1 MSAWLKILLLLI
13 LGGILSTLGDRLG
26 TRVGKA
32 RLSIFKLRPK
42 STAVL
47 ITVFTGSI
55 ISAISFATMVA
66 FDRDLRVGL
75 FQLEDIREKII
86 ESEKELKKLEKN
98 LYAFRSGNVVI
109 SSGQTLVTKTIK
121 LNKTN
126 DIKKAIESLLQQANF
141 YAFNLVRTNQSK
153 YRRILLVR
161 KDDIEKLENKLA
173 DNRSWVVRIKSA
185 GNILRGE
192 NYVYA
197 FPEVTLN
204 KIITMKGE
212 VIAIEKIS
220 LSKSDSDSESIS
232 KKINLLMAST
242 LAEVRRRGSLSSEL
256 QINATQ
262 INNLGKYLVS
272 KKKGDYQIIARAL
285 DNSQS
290 ADKVSVSLELQSLE
304 KSILKKS

>member
-1 MSAWLKILLLLI
+1 MTAWLKILLVLI

-55 ISAISFATMVA
+55 ISAISFATMVV

-126 DIKKAIESLLQQANF
+126 DIKKIIESILQQANF
-141 YAFNLVRTNQSK
+141 YAFNLVKTNQSE

-161 KDDIEKLENKLA
+161 KDDIEKLENKIA

-204 KIITMKGE
+204 KIITRKGE
-212 VIAIEKIS
+212 VIALESIS
-220 LSKSDSDSESIS
+220 LSDSDAESIS

-256 QINATQ
+256 KINANQ

-272 KKKGDYQIIARAL
+272 IKKGEFQIIARAL
-285 DNSQS
+285 EDSQS
-290 ADKVSVSLELQSLE
+290 AEKVSVSLELKSLE
-304 KSILKKS
+304 KSISNKS

>member
-1 MSAWLKILLLLI
+1 MTAWLKILLVLI

-55 ISAISFATMVA
+55 ISAISFATMVV

-126 DIKKAIESLLQQANF
+126 DIKKIIESILQQANF
-141 YAFNLVRTNQSK
+141 YAFNLVKTNQSE
-153 YRRILLVR
+153 YGRILLVR
-161 KDDIEKLENKLA
+161 KDDIEKLENKIA

-204 KIITMKGE
+204 KMITKKGE
-212 VIAIEKIS
+212 VIAIENIS
-220 LSKSDSDSESIS
+220 LSKSDSESIS

-256 QINATQ
+256 KINANQ

-272 KKKGDYQIIARAL
+272 IKKGEFQIIARAL
-285 DNSQS
+285 EDSQS
-290 ADKVSVSLELQSLE
+290 AEKVSVSLELKSLE
-304 KSILKKS
+304 KSISNKS

>member
-1 MSAWLKILLLLI
+1 MTAWLKILLVLI

-55 ISAISFATMVA
+55 ISAISFATMVV

-126 DIKKAIESLLQQANF
+126 DIKKIIESILQQANF
-141 YAFNLVRTNQSK
+141 YAFNLVKTNQSE

-161 KDDIEKLENKLA
+161 KDDIEKLENKIA

-204 KIITMKGE
+204 KMITKKGE
-212 VIAIEKIS
+212 VIAIENVS
-220 LSKSDSDSESIS
+220 LSKSDSESIS

-256 QINATQ
+256 KINANQ
-262 INNLGKYLVS
+262 ISNLGKYLVS
-272 KKKGDYQIIARAL
+272 KKKGDFQIIARAL
-285 DNSQS
+285 DDSQS
-290 ADKVSVSLELQSLE
+290 AEKVSISLELQSLE
-304 KSILKKS
+304 KSILNKS

>member
-1 MSAWLKILLLLI
+1 MTAWLKILLVLI

-47 ITVFTGSI
+47 ITIFTGSI

-75 FQLEDIREKII
+75 FQLEDIREKIL
-86 ESEKELKKLEKN
+86 ESEKELQKLEKN
-98 LYAFRSGNVVI
+98 LYALRSGNVVI
-109 SSGQTLVTKTIK
+109 SSGQTLVTRTIK
-121 LNKTN
+121 VNKNN
-126 DIKKAIESLLQQANF
+126 DIKKIIESILQEANF
-141 YAFNLVRTNQSK
+141 YAFNLVKTNQSK
-153 YRRILLVR
+153 YRRIILVR
-161 KDDIEKLENKLA
+161 KDDIEKIENKIA

-204 KIITMKGE
+204 KMITKKGE
-212 VIAIEKIS
+212 IIAIENIS
-220 LSKSDSDSESIS
+220 LTKSDPESIS

-256 QINATQ
+256 KINANQ
-262 INNLGKYLVS
+262 MNNLGKYLVS
-272 KKKGDYQIIARAL
+272 KKKGDFQIIAKAL

-290 ADKVSVSLELQSLE
+290 AEKVSVSLELKTLD
-304 KSILKKS
+304 KSILNNS

>member
-1 MSAWLKILLLLI
+1 MTVWLKILLILI

-26 TRVGKA
+26 SKVGKA
-32 RLSIFKLRPK
+32 RLSVFTLRPK
-42 STAVL
+42 RTAVL

-55 ISAISFATMVA
+55 ISAISFATMIV

-86 ESEKELKKLEKN
+86 DSEKELKKLEKN

-109 SSGQTLVTKTIK
+109 SSGQTLVTKTVK
-121 LNKTN
+121 LNKN
-126 DIKKAIESLLQQANF
+126 SDIKKIIESILQEANL
-141 YAFNLVRTNQSK
+141 YAFNLVKTNQSN

-161 KDDIEKLENKLA
+161 KDDIEKLENKI
-173 DNRSWVVRIKSA
+173 DNNRSWVVRIKSA

-204 KIITMKGE
+204 KIITKKGE
-212 VIAIEKIS
+212 VIAMENIS
-220 LSKSDSDSESIS
+220 LSDSDSESIS

-256 QINATQ
+256 QINANQ

-272 KKKGDYQIIARAL
+272 KKKGDFKIIARAV
-285 DNSQS
+285 DNNQT
-290 ADKVSVSLELQSLE
+290 ADKVSVSLELQPLE
-304 KSILKKS
+304 QIIRSNS

>member
-1 MSAWLKILLLLI
+1 VTAWLKILLVLI

-55 ISAISFATMVA
+55 ISAISFATMVV

-126 DIKKAIESLLQQANF
+126 DIKKIIESILQQANF
-141 YAFNLVRTNQSK
+141 YAFNLVKTNQSE

-161 KDDIEKLENKLA
+161 KDDIEKLENKIT

-204 KIITMKGE
+204 KMITKKGE
-212 VIAIEKIS
+212 VIAIENVS
-220 LSKSDSDSESIS
+220 LSKSDSESIS

-256 QINATQ
+256 KINANQ
-262 INNLGKYLVS
+262 INNLGKYLVNI
-272 KKKGDYQIIARAL
+272 KKGDFQIIARAL
-285 DNSQS
+285 EDSQS
-290 ADKVSVSLELQSLE
+290 AEKVSVSLELKSLE
-304 KSILKKS
+304 KSISNKS

>member
-1 MSAWLKILLLLI
+1 MTAWLKILLVLI

-55 ISAISFATMVA
+55 ISAISFATMVV

-98 LYAFRSGNVVI
+98 LYAFSSGNVVI

-126 DIKKAIESLLQQANF
+126 DIKKIIESILQQANF
-141 YAFNLVRTNQSK
+141 YAFNLVKTNQSE

-161 KDDIEKLENKLA
+161 KDDIEKLENKIA

-192 NYVYA
+192 TYVYA

-204 KIITMKGE
+204 KMITKKGE
-212 VIAIEKIS
+212 VIAIENVS
-220 LSKSDSDSESIS
+220 LSKSDSESIS

-256 QINATQ
+256 KINANQ
-262 INNLGKYLVS
+262 INNLGKYLVNI
-272 KKKGDYQIIARAL
+272 KKGDFQIISRAL
-285 DNSQS
+285 EDSQS
-290 ADKVSVSLELQSLE
+290 AEKVSVSLELKSLE
-304 KSILKKS
+304 KSISNKS

>member
-1 MSAWLKILLLLI
+1 MTAWLKILLVLI

-55 ISAISFATMVA
+55 ISAISFATMVV

-126 DIKKAIESLLQQANF
+126 DIKKIIESILQQANF
-141 YAFNLVRTNQSK
+141 YAFNLVKTNQSE

-161 KDDIEKLENKLA
+161 KDDIEKLENKIA

-197 FPEVTLN
+197 FPELTLN
-204 KIITMKGE
+204 KMITKKGE
-212 VIAIEKIS
+212 VIAIENLS
-220 LSKSDSDSESIS
+220 LSKSDSESIS

-256 QINATQ
+256 KINANQ

-272 KKKGDYQIIARAL
+272 LKKGEFQIVARAL
-285 DNSQS
+285 EDSQS
-290 ADKVSVSLELQSLE
+290 AEKVSVSLELKSLE
-304 KSILKKS
+304 KSISNKS

>member
-1 MSAWLKILLLLI
+1 MTAWLKILLVLI

-55 ISAISFATMVA
+55 ISAISFATMVV

-98 LYAFRSGNVVI
+98 LYAFRSGNVFI

-126 DIKKAIESLLQQANF
+126 DIKKIIESILQQANF
-141 YAFNLVRTNQSK
+141 YAFNLVKTNQSE

-161 KDDIEKLENKLA
+161 KDDIEKLENKIA

-185 GNILRGE
+185 GNILKGE

-204 KIITMKGE
+204 KLITKKGE
-212 VIAIEKIS
+212 VIAIENVS
-220 LSKSDSDSESIS
+220 LSKSDSESIS

-256 QINATQ
+256 KINANQ

-272 KKKGDYQIIARAL
+272 IKKGEFQIIARAL
-285 DNSQS
+285 EDSQS
-290 ADKVSVSLELQSLE
+290 AEKVSVSLELKSLE
-304 KSILKKS
+304 KSISNKS

>member
-1 MSAWLKILLLLI
+1 MTAWLKILLVLI

-55 ISAISFATMVA
+55 ISAISFATMVL
-66 FDRDLRVGL
+66 FDRDLRFGL

-121 LNKTN
+121 VNKTN
-126 DIKKAIESLLQQANF
+126 DIKKIIESILQQANF
-141 YAFNLVRTNQSK
+141 YAFNLVKTNQSE

-161 KDDIEKLENKLA
+161 KDDIEKLENKIA

-204 KIITMKGE
+204 KIITKKGE
-212 VIAIEKIS
+212 VIAIENVS
-220 LSKSDSDSESIS
+220 LSKSDSESIS

-256 QINATQ
+256 KINANQ

-272 KKKGDYQIIARAL
+272 IKKGEFQIIARAL
-285 DNSQS
+285 EDSQS
-290 ADKVSVSLELQSLE
+290 AEKVSVSLELKSLE
-304 KSILKKS
+304 KSISNKS

>member
-1 MSAWLKILLLLI
+1 MTAWLKILLVLI

-55 ISAISFATMVA
+55 ISAISFATMVV

-126 DIKKAIESLLQQANF
+126 DIKKIIESILQQANF
-141 YAFNLVRTNQSK
+141 YAFNLVKTNQSE

-161 KDDIEKLENKLA
+161 KDDIEKLENKIA

-204 KIITMKGE
+204 KMITKKGE
-212 VIAIEKIS
+212 VIAIENVS
-220 LSKSDSDSESIS
+220 LSKSNSESIS

-256 QINATQ
+256 KINANQ

-272 KKKGDYQIIARAL
+272 IKKGEFQIIARAL
-285 DNSQS
+285 EDSQS
-290 ADKVSVSLELQSLE
+290 AEKVSISLELKSLE
-304 KSILKKS
+304 KSISNKS

>member
-1 MSAWLKILLLLI
+1 MTAWLKILLLLI

-55 ISAISFATMVA
+55 ISAISFATMVV

-126 DIKKAIESLLQQANF
+126 DIKKIIESILQQANF
-141 YAFNLVRTNQSK
+141 YAFNLVKPNQSE

-161 KDDIEKLENKLA
+161 KDDIEKLENKIA

-204 KIITMKGE
+204 KMITKKGE
-212 VIAIEKIS
+212 VIAIENVS
-220 LSKSDSDSESIS
+220 LSKSDSESIS

-256 QINATQ
+256 KINANQ

-272 KKKGDYQIIARAL
+272 IKKGEFQIIARAL
-285 DNSQS
+285 EDSQS
-290 ADKVSVSLELQSLE
+290 AEKVSISLELKSLE
-304 KSILKKS
+304 KSISNKS

>member
-1 MSAWLKILLLLI
+1 MTAWLKILLVLI

-55 ISAISFATMVA
+55 ISAISFATMVV

-98 LYAFRSGNVVI
+98 VYAFRSGNVVI

-126 DIKKAIESLLQQANF
+126 DIKKIIESILQQANF
-141 YAFNLVRTNQSK
+141 YAFNLVKTNQSE

-161 KDDIEKLENKLA
+161 KDDIEKLENKIA

-185 GNILRGE
+185 GNILKGE

-204 KIITMKGE
+204 KMITKKGE
-212 VIAIEKIS
+212 VIAIENVS
-220 LSKSDSDSESIS
+220 LSKSDSESIS

-256 QINATQ
+256 KINANQ
-262 INNLGKYLVS
+262 INNLGKYLVNI
-272 KKKGDYQIIARAL
+272 KKGDFQIIARAL
-285 DNSQS
+285 EDSQS
-290 ADKVSVSLELQSLE
+290 AEKVSVSLELKSLE
-304 KSILKKS
+304 KSISNKS

>member
-1 MSAWLKILLLLI
+1 MTAWLKILLVLI

-55 ISAISFATMVA
+55 ISAISFATMVV

-126 DIKKAIESLLQQANF
+126 DLKKIIESILQQANF
-141 YAFNLVRTNQSK
+141 YAFNLVKTNQSE

-161 KDDIEKLENKLA
+161 KDDIEKLENKIA

-204 KIITMKGE
+204 KMITKKGE
-212 VIAIEKIS
+212 VIAIENVS
-220 LSKSDSDSESIS
+220 LSKSDSEFIS

-256 QINATQ
+256 KINANQ

-272 KKKGDYQIIARAL
+272 IKKGEFQIIARAL
-285 DNSQS
+285 EDSQS
-290 ADKVSVSLELQSLE
+290 AEKVSVSLELKSLE
-304 KSILKKS
+304 KSISNKS

>member
-1 MSAWLKILLLLI
+1 MAVWLKILLILI

-26 TRVGKA
+26 SRVGKA

-109 SSGQTLVTKTIK
+109 SSGQTLATKTIK

-126 DIKKAIESLLQQANF
+126 DIKRNIESLLQQANF
-141 YAFNLVRTNQSK
+141 YAFNLVKTNQSK

-161 KDDIEKLENKLA
+161 KDDIEKLENTLG
-173 DNRSWVVRIKSA
+173 DNRSWVVSIKSA

-204 KIITMKGE
+204 KIITKKGE
-212 VIAIEKIS
+212 IIAFEKIS
-220 LSKSDSDSESIS
+220 LLDSDSETIS
-232 KKINLLMAST
+232 KKINLLMASS

-256 QINATQ
+256 KINANQ

-272 KKKGDYQIIARAL
+272 KKNGDFQIIARAL
-285 DNSQS
+285 DNSYS
-290 ADKVSVSLELQSLE
+290 ADKVSVSLEIVALE
-304 KSILKKS
+304 KPVLKKG

>member
-1 MSAWLKILLLLI
+1 MTAWLKILLVLI

-55 ISAISFATMVA
+55 ISAISFATMVV

-75 FQLEDIREKII
+75 FHLEDIREKII

-126 DIKKAIESLLQQANF
+126 DIKKIIESILQQANF
-141 YAFNLVRTNQSK
+141 YAFNLVKTNQSE

-161 KDDIEKLENKLA
+161 KDDIEKLENKIA

-204 KIITMKGE
+204 KMITKKGE
-212 VIAIEKIS
+212 VIAIENLS
-220 LSKSDSDSESIS
+220 LSKSDSESIS

-256 QINATQ
+256 KINANQ
-262 INNLGKYLVS
+262 INNLGKYLVNI
-272 KKKGDYQIIARAL
+272 KKGDFQIIARAL
-285 DNSQS
+285 EDSQS
-290 ADKVSVSLELQSLE
+290 AEKVSVSLELKSLE
-304 KSILKKS
+304 KSISNKS

>member
-1 MSAWLKILLLLI
+1 MTVWLKVLLLLI

-75 FQLEDIREKII
+75 FQLEDIREKIT

-98 LYAFRSGNVVI
+98 LYALRSGNVVI
-109 SSGQTLVTKTIK
+109 SSGQTLVTTTIK
-121 LNKTN
+121 INKKN
-126 DIKKAIESLLQQANF
+126 DIKKIIESILQQANF
-141 YAFNLVRTNQSK
+141 YAFNLVKTNQSK

-161 KDDIEKLENKLA
+161 RDDIEKLENKIA

-204 KIITMKGE
+204 KTITRQGEII
-212 VIAIEKIS
+212 ALEKIT
-220 LSKSDSDSESIS
+220 LLDSDSESIS

-256 QINATQ
+256 KINANQ
-262 INNLGKYLVS
+262 INNLGKYLVDR
-272 KKKGDYQIIARAL
+272 KKGDFQIIARSL

-290 ADKVSVSLELQSLE
+290 ADKVSVSLELQPLD
-304 KSILKKS
+304 KVFRNKNK

>member
-1 MSAWLKILLLLI
+1 MTAWLKILLVLI

-55 ISAISFATMVA
+55 ISAISFATMVV

-98 LYAFRSGNVVI
+98 LYALRSGNVVI

-126 DIKKAIESLLQQANF
+126 DIKKIIESILQQANF
-141 YAFNLVRTNQSK
+141 YAFNLVKTNQSE

-161 KDDIEKLENKLA
+161 KDDIEKLENKIA

-204 KIITMKGE
+204 KMITKKGE
-212 VIAIEKIS
+212 VIAIENVS
-220 LSKSDSDSESIS
+220 LSKSDSESIS

-256 QINATQ
+256 KINANQ

-272 KKKGDYQIIARAL
+272 IKKGEFQIIARAL
-285 DNSQS
+285 EDSQS
-290 ADKVSVSLELQSLE
+290 AEKVSVSLELKSLE
-304 KSILKKS
+304 KSISNKS

>member
-1 MSAWLKILLLLI
+1 MTAWLKILLVLI

-55 ISAISFATMVA
+55 ISAISFATMVV

-126 DIKKAIESLLQQANF
+126 DIKKIIESILQQANF
-141 YAFNLVRTNQSK
+141 YAFNLVKTNQSE

-161 KDDIEKLENKLA
+161 KDDIEKLENKIA

-204 KIITMKGE
+204 KMITKKGE
-212 VIAIEKIS
+212 VIAIENVS
-220 LSKSDSDSESIS
+220 LSKSDSESIS

-256 QINATQ
+256 KINANQ

-272 KKKGDYQIIARAL
+272 IKKGEFQIIARAL
-285 DNSQS
+285 EDSQS
-290 ADKVSVSLELQSLE
+290 ADKVSVSLELISLE
-304 KSILKKS
+304 KSISNKS

>member
-1 MSAWLKILLLLI
+1 MTAWLKILLVLI

-55 ISAISFATMVA
+55 ISAISFATMVV

-126 DIKKAIESLLQQANF
+126 DIKKIIESILQQANF
-141 YAFNLVRTNQSK
+141 YAFNLVKTNQSE

-161 KDDIEKLENKLA
+161 KDDIEKLENKIA

-204 KIITMKGE
+204 KMITKKGE
-212 VIAIEKIS
+212 VIAIENVS
-220 LSKSDSDSESIS
+220 LSKSDSESIR

-256 QINATQ
+256 KINANQ
-262 INNLGKYLVS
+262 INNLGKYLVGI
-272 KKKGDYQIIARAL
+272 KKGEFQIIARAL
-285 DNSQS
+285 EDSQS
-290 ADKVSVSLELQSLE
+290 AEKVSVSLELKSLE
-304 KSILKKS
+304 KSISNKS

>member
-1 MSAWLKILLLLI
+1 MTVWLKILLILI

-26 TRVGKA
+26 SKVGKA

-55 ISAISFATMVA
+55 ISAISFATMIV

-86 ESEKELKKLEKN
+86 DSEKELKKLEKN

-109 SSGQTLVTKTIK
+109 SSGQTLVTKTVK
-121 LNKTN
+121 LNKN
-126 DIKKAIESLLQQANF
+126 SDIKKVIESILQKANL
-141 YAFNLVRTNQSK
+141 YAFNLVKTNQST

-161 KDDIEKLENKLA
+161 KDDIEKLENKIA

-204 KIITMKGE
+204 KMITKKGE
-212 VIAIEKIS
+212 VIAIENVS
-220 LSKSDSDSESIS
+220 LSKSDSESIS

-256 QINATQ
+256 KINANQ

-272 KKKGDYQIIARAL
+272 IKKGEFQIIARAL
-285 DNSQS
+285 EDSQS
-290 ADKVSVSLELQSLE
+290 AEKVSVSLELKSLE
-304 KSILKKS
+304 KSISNKS

>member
-1 MSAWLKILLLLI
+1 MTVWLKILLILI

-26 TRVGKA
+26 SRVGKA

-55 ISAISFATMVA
+55 ISAISFATMIV

-86 ESEKELKKLEKN
+86 DSEKELKKLEKN

-109 SSGQTLVTKTIK
+109 SSGQTLVTKTIQ
-121 LNKTN
+121 LNKTS
-126 DIKKAIESLLQQANF
+126 DIKKIIESILQEANL
-141 YAFNLVRTNQSK
+141 YAFKLVKTNQSN

-161 KDDIEKLENKLA
+161 KDDIEKLENKIS
-173 DNRSWVVRIKSA
+173 DRRSWVVSIKSA

-204 KIITMKGE
+204 KTITRKGE
-212 VIAIEKIS
+212 VIALENIS
-220 LSKSDSDSESIS
+220 LSDSDAESIS

-256 QINATQ
+256 QINANQ

-272 KKKGDYQIIARAL
+272 KKKGDFQIIARAL
-285 DNSQS
+285 NNNQS
-290 ADKVSVSLELQSLE
+290 ADKVSVSLELKSLE
-304 KSILKKS
+304 KTIPN

>member
-1 MSAWLKILLLLI
+1 MTVWLKILLILI

-55 ISAISFATMVA
+55 ISAISFATMVV

-109 SSGQTLVTKTIK
+109 SSGQTLVTKTIR
-121 LNKTN
+121 LNKNN
-126 DIKKAIESLLQQANF
+126 DIKKIIESILQQANL
-141 YAFNLVRTNQSK
+141 YAFNLVKTNQSK

-161 KDDIEKLENKLA
+161 KDDIEKLENKIA

-204 KIITMKGE
+204 KTITKKGE
-212 VIAIEKIS
+212 VIAKENIS
-220 LSKSDSDSESIS
+220 LSKLDDESIS

-242 LAEVRRRGSLSSEL
+242 LAEVRSRGSLSSEL
-256 QINATQ
+256 KINANQ
-262 INNLGKYLVS
+262 INNLGKYLTN
-272 KKKGDYQIIARAL
+272 KKKGNFQIIARSI

-304 KSILKKS
+304 RSLLDNI

>member
-1 MSAWLKILLLLI
+1 MTAWLKILLVLI

-55 ISAISFATMVA
+55 ISAISFATMVV

-126 DIKKAIESLLQQANF
+126 DIKKIIESILQQANF
-141 YAFNLVRTNQSK
+141 YAFNLVKTNQSE

-161 KDDIEKLENKLA
+161 KDDIEKLENKIA

-204 KIITMKGE
+204 KMITKKGE
-212 VIAIEKIS
+212 VIAIENVS
-220 LSKSDSDSESIS
+220 LSKSDSESIS

-256 QINATQ
+256 KINANQ
-262 INNLGKYLVS
+262 INNLGKYLVNI
-272 KKKGDYQIIARAL
+272 KKGDFQIIARAV
-285 DNSQS
+285 DNNQS
-290 ADKVSVSLELQSLE
+290 ADKVSVSLELKSLE
-304 KSILKKS
+304 EIIKRKS

>member
-1 MSAWLKILLLLI
+1 MTAWLKILLVLI

-55 ISAISFATMVA
+55 ISAISFATMVV

-126 DIKKAIESLLQQANF
+126 DIKKIIESILQQANF
-141 YAFNLVRTNQSK
+141 YAFNLVKTNQSE

-161 KDDIEKLENKLA
+161 KDDIEKLENKIA

-204 KIITMKGE
+204 KMITKKGE
-212 VIAIEKIS
+212 VIAIENLS
-220 LSKSDSDSESIS
+220 LSKSDSESIS

-256 QINATQ
+256 KINANQ
-262 INNLGKYLVS
+262 INNLGKYLVNI
-272 KKKGDYQIIARAL
+272 KKGDFQIIARAL
-285 DNSQS
+285 EDSQS
-290 ADKVSVSLELQSLE
+290 AEKVSVSLELKSLE
-304 KSILKKS
+304 KSISNKS

>member
-1 MSAWLKILLLLI
+1 MTAWLKILLVLI

-55 ISAISFATMVA
+55 ISAISFATMVV

-126 DIKKAIESLLQQANF
+126 DIKKIIESILQQANF
-141 YAFNLVRTNQSK
+141 YAFNLVKTNQSE

-161 KDDIEKLENKLA
+161 KDDIEKLENKIA

-204 KIITMKGE
+204 KMITKKGE
-212 VIAIEKIS
+212 VIAIENVS
-220 LSKSDSDSESIS
+220 LSKSDSESIS

-256 QINATQ
+256 KINANQ

-272 KKKGDYQIIARAL
+272 IKKGEFQIIARAL
-285 DNSQS
+285 EDSQS
-290 ADKVSVSLELQSLE
+290 AEKVSVSLELKSLE
-304 KSILKKS
+304 KSISNKI

>member
-1 MSAWLKILLLLI
+1 VTAWLKILLVLI

-55 ISAISFATMVA
+55 ISAISFATMVV

-126 DIKKAIESLLQQANF
+126 DIKKIIESILQQANF
-141 YAFNLVRTNQSK
+141 YAFNLVKTNQSE

-161 KDDIEKLENKLA
+161 KDDIEKLENKIA

-204 KIITMKGE
+204 KMITKKGE
-212 VIAIEKIS
+212 VIAIENVS
-220 LSKSDSDSESIS
+220 LSKSDSESIS

-256 QINATQ
+256 KINANQ

-272 KKKGDYQIIARAL
+272 IKKGEFQIIARAL
-285 DNSQS
+285 EDSQS
-290 ADKVSVSLELQSLE
+290 AEKVSVSLELKSLE
-304 KSILKKS
+304 KSISNKI

>member
-1 MSAWLKILLLLI
+1 MTVWLKILLILI

-26 TRVGKA
+26 SKVGKA

-55 ISAISFATMVA
+55 ISAISFATMIV

-86 ESEKELKKLEKN
+86 DSEKELKKLEKN

-109 SSGQTLVTKTIK
+109 SSGQTLVTKTVK
-121 LNKTN
+121 LNKN
-126 DIKKAIESLLQQANF
+126 SDIKKVIESILQKANL
-141 YAFNLVRTNQSK
+141 YAFNLVKTNQST

-161 KDDIEKLENKLA
+161 KDDIEKLENKIA

-204 KIITMKGE
+204 KIITKKGE
-212 VIAIEKIS
+212 VIAIENIS
-220 LSKSDSDSESIS
+220 LSNSDSESIS

-256 QINATQ
+256 QINANQ
-262 INNLGKYLVS
+262 INNLGKYLVNQ
-272 KKKGDYQIIARAL
+272 KKGDFQIIARAV
-285 DNSQS
+285 DNNQS
-290 ADKVSVSLELQSLE
+290 ADKVSVSLELKSLE
-304 KSILKKS
+304 EIIKRKS

>member
-1 MSAWLKILLLLI
+1 MTAWLKILLVLI

-55 ISAISFATMVA
+55 ISAISFATMVV

-126 DIKKAIESLLQQANF
+126 DIKKIIESILQQANF
-141 YAFNLVRTNQSK
+141 YAFNLVKTNQSE

-161 KDDIEKLENKLA
+161 KDDIEKLENKIA

-204 KIITMKGE
+204 KMITKKGE
-212 VIAIEKIS
+212 VIAIENFS
-220 LSKSDSDSESIS
+220 LSKSDSESIS

-256 QINATQ
+256 KINANQ
-262 INNLGKYLVS
+262 INNLGKYLVNI
-272 KKKGDYQIIARAL
+272 KKGDFQIIARAL
-285 DNSQS
+285 EDSQS
-290 ADKVSVSLELQSLE
+290 AEKVSVSLELKSLE
-304 KSILKKS
+304 KSISNKS

>member
-1 MSAWLKILLLLI
+1 MTAWLKILLVLI

-55 ISAISFATMVA
+55 ISAISFATMVV

-98 LYAFRSGNVVI
+98 LYALRSGNVVI

-121 LNKTN
+121 LNKSN
-126 DIKKAIESLLQQANF
+126 DIKKIIESILQQANF
-141 YAFNLVRTNQSK
+141 YAFNLVKTNQSE

-161 KDDIEKLENKLA
+161 KDDIEKLENKIA

-204 KIITMKGE
+204 KMITKKGE
-212 VIAIEKIS
+212 VIAIENVS
-220 LSKSDSDSESIS
+220 LSKSDSESIS

-256 QINATQ
+256 KINANQ

-272 KKKGDYQIIARAL
+272 IKKGEFQIIARAL
-285 DNSQS
+285 EDSQS
-290 ADKVSVSLELQSLE
+290 ADKVSVSLELKSLE
-304 KSILKKS
+304 KSISNKS

>member
-1 MSAWLKILLLLI
+1 MTAWLKILLVLI

-55 ISAISFATMVA
+55 ISAISFATMVV

-121 LNKTN
+121 LNKSN
-126 DIKKAIESLLQQANF
+126 DIKKIIESILQQANF
-141 YAFNLVRTNQSK
+141 YAFNLVKTNQSE

-161 KDDIEKLENKLA
+161 KDDIEKLENKIA

-204 KIITMKGE
+204 KMITKKGE
-212 VIAIEKIS
+212 VIAIENVS
-220 LSKSDSDSESIS
+220 LSKSDSESIS
-232 KKINLLMAST
+232 TKINLLMAST

-256 QINATQ
+256 KINANQ

-272 KKKGDYQIIARAL
+272 IKKGEFQIIARAL
-285 DNSQS
+285 EDSQS
-290 ADKVSVSLELQSLE
+290 AEKVSVSLELKSLE
-304 KSILKKS
+304 KSISTKS

>member
-1 MSAWLKILLLLI
+1 MTAWLKILLVLI

-55 ISAISFATMVA
+55 ISAISFATMVV

-126 DIKKAIESLLQQANF
+126 DIKKIIESILQQANF
-141 YAFNLVRTNQSK
+141 YAFNLVKTNQSE

-161 KDDIEKLENKLA
+161 KDDIEKLENKIA

-204 KIITMKGE
+204 KIITRKGE
-212 VIAIEKIS
+212 VIALESIS
-220 LSKSDSDSESIS
+220 LSDSDAESIS

-256 QINATQ
+256 KINANQ

-272 KKKGDYQIIARAL
+272 IKKGEFQIIARAL
-285 DNSQS
+285 EDTQS
-290 ADKVSVSLELQSLE
+290 AEKVSVSLELKSLE
-304 KSILKKS
+304 KSISNKS